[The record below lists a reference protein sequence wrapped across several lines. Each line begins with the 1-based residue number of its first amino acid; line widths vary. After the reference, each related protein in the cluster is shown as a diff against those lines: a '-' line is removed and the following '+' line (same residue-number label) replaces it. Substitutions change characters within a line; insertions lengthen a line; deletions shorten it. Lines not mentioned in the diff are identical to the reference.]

1 MSGTSTLVATAP
13 AATPANGRIANGLT
27 HFGFKILLKP
37 DRFTSI
43 RGFREFGRLVR
54 RTARYL
60 DTEFQTDSKLHHR
73 PRVREVLFLDTPDF
87 RLYNN
92 GFILR
97 RRISYVD
104 GFPVRD
110 PEIVFKFRHTS
121 EEKVTAVDVRP
132 QIQGAYRVK
141 LKEQVIPLTAEIGGY
156 RTLYSHNCQFPLTHV
171 HEGDRTALA
180 TLIRLFPALS
190 VLRGS
195 DGEHVALVNEGYVE
209 ELL

>member
-1 MSGTSTLVATAP
+1 MSRTTTLAATATAP
-13 AATPANGRIANGLT
+13 ATAVTDTSGETADGVT
-27 HFGFKILLKP
+27 HVQFKILLKP

-60 DTEFQTDSKLHHR
+60 DTDFQPDPKLHRR

-110 PEIVFKFRHTS
+110 PEIVFKFRHPDEQTAA
-121 EEKVTAVDVRP
+121 AVDVRP
-132 QIQGAYRVK
+132 RIQGSFRIKFKAQW
-141 LKEQVIPLTAEIGGY
+141 LPLSGQIGGY
-156 RTLYSHNCQFPLTHV
+156 RMLYSHNCQFPLTHV

-180 TLIRLFPALS
+180 TLMRLLPALAS
-190 VLRGS
+190 LGS
-195 DGEHVALVNEGYVE
+195 
-209 ELL
+209 